1 MTSINYETY
10 CFISVKYETLNF
22 ILPKLFIHFETM

>member
-1 MTSINYETY
+1 MISINYETH

-22 ILPKLFIHFETM
+22 IIPKLLFHFETL